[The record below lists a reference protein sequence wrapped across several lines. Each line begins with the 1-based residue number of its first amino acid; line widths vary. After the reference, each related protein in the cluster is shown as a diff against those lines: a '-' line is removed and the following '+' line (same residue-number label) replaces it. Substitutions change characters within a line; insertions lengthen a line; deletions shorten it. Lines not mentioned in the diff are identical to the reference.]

1 MKKYKTNKKYGN
13 QAEEHKLPSFE
24 IMQSASQG
32 DPEAV
37 MKVLEHYNKYI
48 KTLSIRKYY
57 DENGCTAF
65 FVDDTL
71 RKRLEIA
78 LALAVSKFN
87 II

>member
-1 MKKYKTNKKYGN
+1 MKKYKPHKKCGN
-13 QAEEHKLPSFE
+13 QAEEHKLPPFE
-24 IMQSASQG
+24 VIKTASQG

-37 MKVLEHYNKYI
+37 MKILEHYNKYI
-48 KTLSIRKYY
+48 KTMSIRKYY
-57 DENGCTAF
+57 DENGYTAF